1 MPRPRIC
8 RRIRCH
14 PNAFYFKPRGIPMR
28 YLKVMELTLEEAE
41 ALRLKN
47 ILDLEQIEAA
57 KKMGISQP
65 TFQRTL
71 SSAYKKI
78 SEALLKRKAIKISN
92 KKNK

>member
-1 MPRPRIC
+1 MSRPRIC
-8 RRIRCH
+8 RRIRCR
-14 PNAFYFKPRGIPMR
+14 PNAFYFKPQGVPL
-28 YLKVMELTLEEAE
+28 YCLEVVELTLEEIE

-47 ILDLEQIEAA
+47 VLGLEQIEAA

-78 SEALLKRKAIKISN
+78 AEALIKGKAISILKEN
-92 KKNK
+92 